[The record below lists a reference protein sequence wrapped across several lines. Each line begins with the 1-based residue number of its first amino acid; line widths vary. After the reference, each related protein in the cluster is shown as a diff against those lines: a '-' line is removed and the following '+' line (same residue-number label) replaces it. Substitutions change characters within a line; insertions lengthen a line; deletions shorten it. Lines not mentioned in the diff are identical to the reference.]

1 MSLNPIIQGSS
12 GSPEYFSAL
21 SEGSDNSALS
31 EFTLDSSPGKY
42 STTVSNI
49 LSKHCTEIK
58 QSSEEITQTIVATSK
73 KKLKELITK
82 HNNELFSFMSRPD
95 KTPNMVG
102 LAEGIFRKYGQDIPT
117 IKGVNT
123 NTVLKDLNLDA
134 SVSTVV
140 AEFDDELKKLRGVT
154 SSLGGLDD
162 FLKQSRWIFNQYKI
176 IGEEVLRL
184 ETNLYQKIEIL
195 DKINNRLQL
204 ITNLTANDALP
215 ELIDSFKKYV
225 GTMYASTQIETTYK
239 ELIECYKKWN
249 ICRQIISQYSNFKSD
264 TCEPQ
269 CSICLNEAVSYTIVP
284 CGHTFCNS
292 CIKKQN
298 TTCYMCRGTIRE
310 RVKLFF
316 T

>member
-195 DKINNRLQL
+195 DKINNRIQL

>member
-195 DKINNRLQL
+195 DKINNRIQL
-204 ITNLTANDALP
+204 IT
-215 ELIDSFKKYV
+215 K
-225 GTMYASTQIETTYK
+225 ST
-239 ELIECYKKWN
+239 WV
-249 ICRQIISQYSNFKSD
+249 
-264 TCEPQ
+264 Q
-269 CSICLNEAVSYTIVP
+269 CMLL
-284 CGHTFCNS
+284 H
-292 CIKKQN
+292 K
-298 TTCYMCRGTIRE
+298 
-310 RVKLFF
+310 
-316 T
+316 